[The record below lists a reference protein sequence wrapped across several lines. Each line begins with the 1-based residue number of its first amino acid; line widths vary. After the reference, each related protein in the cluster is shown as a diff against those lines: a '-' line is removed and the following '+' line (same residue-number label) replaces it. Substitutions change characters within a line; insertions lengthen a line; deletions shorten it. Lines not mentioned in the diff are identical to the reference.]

1 MISSHCSDESLR
13 NYIDH
18 PSSEQL
24 RACSDILSNAL
35 NVRPHLSQQESFMG
49 LSSQA
54 ILTFLWIPLLFFH
67 KTHALSSLFSNCQV
81 KKLVF
86 FLSATIWPDFTE
98 FFTSHSVLETKK
110 LQATVLNS
118 TCWTISV
125 CKLLQIVNFDGVTFL
140 TALFFILI
148 TCLLDLTSR
157 GAMTVLCHVVKH
169 AGSN

>member
-1 MISSHCSDESLR
+1 MLFVFENGNQFFFNWLPLWRIQEPSGYQEKKNKFYALHCGQLIIVISSHCSDESLR

-35 NVRPHLSQQESFMG
+35 NVRLHLSQQESFMG

-54 ILTFLWIPLLFFH
+54 ILTFLWIPLFFQ

-86 FLSATIWPDFTE
+86 FYQ
-98 FFTSHSVLETKK
+98 
-110 LQATVLNS
+110 LQFGQISLNFS
-118 TCWTISV
+118 LHI
-125 CKLLQIVNFDGVTFL
+125 
-140 TALFFILI
+140 LF
-148 TCLLDLTSR
+148 
-157 GAMTVLCHVVKH
+157 
-169 AGSN
+169 